1 MPSRRADNSLV
12 FKLVFW
18 GPSMGGKTTG
28 LEWIYNKEGL
38 ASGKLQS
45 ITDPTGRTLFFDR
58 VVARVSNVVFQCYT
72 VAGQRRHKY
81 QRKTVLKGSDAVL
94 FFWDSSPD
102 QWEENLYSLKE
113 LMQFYGPKILPGA
126 DGNAEIP
133 LVVCANKRDVPNPTP
148 IDKIREVLN
157 AAKLNNVLIY
167 ETIAITGVN
176 VKRAFVFAAREAVL
190 KHYMRLQAGGT
201 VAVEQE
207 EEPKME

>member
-201 VAVEQE
+201 VQVETE